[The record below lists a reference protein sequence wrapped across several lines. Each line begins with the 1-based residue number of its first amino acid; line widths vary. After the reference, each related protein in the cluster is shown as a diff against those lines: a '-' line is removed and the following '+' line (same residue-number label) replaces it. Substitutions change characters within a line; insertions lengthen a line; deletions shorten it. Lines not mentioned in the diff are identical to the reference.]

1 MKPTQKLHNLG
12 QSLWLDNITRDLL
25 NGGTLKRYID
35 ELSVTGLT
43 SNPTIFD
50 HAIKNSAA
58 YDGAIREELAKGKAG
73 EALFFDLALDD
84 LTRAADLFRPVHDR
98 TNGVDGWVS
107 LEVSPLL
114 AHDTARTIAAAKEL
128 SARAGRPNLFI
139 KIPGTKEGL
148 PAIEEAIFAGVAVN
162 VTLLFSREQYVA
174 AAEAYLRGIERR
186 IAAGLNP
193 QVGSVA
199 SMFISRWDAAVA
211 GKVPE
216 ALNNQLGIAMAGRI
230 YKAYVDLLR
239 NPCWLRA
246 YNAGARPQRLL
257 WASTGSKDPKASD
270 ILYIKALASPFTVN
284 TMPEGTLKAFADH
297 GDPGPMMAPD
307 GGNCEA
313 VLAEFAKSG
322 INMDALAAQLQEEG
336 AKSFVKSWN
345 ELLAVI
351 ASKSDA
357 LKKTA

>member
-1 MKPTQKLHNLG
+1 MKATQVLHDLG

-25 NGGTLKRYID
+25 NSGTLWRHIG

-58 YDGAIREELAKGKAG
+58 YDGAIREEVAKGKTG

-84 LTRAADLFRPVHDR
+84 LTHAADLFRPVYDR
-98 TNGVDGWVS
+98 TNGMDGWVS

-114 AHDTARTIAAAKEL
+114 AHDTGRTIAAAKEL

-139 KIPGTKEGL
+139 KIPGTTEGL

-193 QVGSVA
+193 HVGSVA

-239 NPCWLRA
+239 NPRWLRA

-297 GDPGPMMAPD
+297 GDPGSVMAPD

-313 VLAEFAKSG
+313 VLAQFAKAG
-322 INMDALAAQLQEEG
+322 INVDDLAAQLQDDG

-345 ELLAVI
+345 DLMAVI

-357 LKKTA
+357 LKKAA